1 MKTYCMNGKVNG
13 LIYLASVTGES
24 GIHVAYNCVSGGTKI
39 NSYVQVSFYNSVP
52 RQLVKEQIAT
62 FQEEC

>member
-24 GIHVAYNCVSGGTKI
+24 DIHVAYNCVSGGTKI
-39 NSYVQVSFYNSVP
+39 NFSKKIGVLF
-52 RQLVKEQIAT
+52 
-62 FQEEC
+62 FQ